1 MLVMSRGAL
10 NAAQAARYYA
20 EKYSADD
27 YYSEGR
33 QVAGQWFGKGAEA
46 LGLTGTVDRDDF
58 RAVLEGRDP
67 RDGRVLVPGA
77 TRGGARRAGWDA
89 TFNAPKSVSIQTLAG
104 GDTRLTE
111 AHRRAVNRALAELE
125 GFALSRR
132 RGGREWVLTA
142 NIVAARFE
150 HVAARP
156 PRDAQPGSGP
166 DPHLHTHV
174 VIANLT
180 QRPDHPWRALDP
192 LEIYRAQAFATAVY
206 RSELAREVQRLGYA
220 IRLTGPDG
228 RWELQ
233 GYGARELRGF
243 SRRRREIEEA
253 LERLELKGAAAAQN
267 LAHQTRGPKQHWD
280 REQLAA
286 HWRAR
291 AAAYGI
297 KFEQVLCAA
306 RGREP
311 SLRYTPEHAET
322 ALRFSIDHHT
332 EREAV
337 VDRRQL
343 EAGALRYGMGRVDLD
358 RLRGAMRRWQSG
370 GRLIAATAEVSSPR
384 GAYTTPEMVE
394 LERENLRM
402 ARSGI
407 GAATSVAGAAAV
419 RSWAAQRLFSPEQAE
434 ALELTLASPD
444 WITCL
449 EGYAGSAKTT
459 TVGAIAELAE
469 NEGYAVRGFAPT
481 TRAVKALSE
490 TGLEARTVAS
500 LIESPPAP
508 SGGRQL
514 WLIDESS
521 LLGTRQVN
529 HLLRDARG
537 AGVAR
542 LVFVGDQ
549 RQHHAIEAGR
559 PLQQIQRAGVPIA
572 RLETIRRQRRAEL
585 REVVKLAAAGE
596 VQRAVDRLDQLGRI
610 REIGERGE
618 RHLAIAREYVAAHEA
633 GERVLVV
640 SPANSE
646 RMLLNRMVHRMLVE
660 PGRVAASESEQPIL
674 VGRDLTRA
682 QRTCA
687 SFYERGNWVWFTR
700 GSRALGLGRHSYAR
714 VEAVDATHNLLAMR
728 TEGGARIEY
737 DPKRLFGVQLFREE
751 RRAFAVGDR
760 VQFRAPNRDLGVAN
774 GEFARIG
781 RLDGEG
787 GELVLERGPVVGVTR
802 ALLRH
807 LDYGYASTSHSSVG
821 ATVDRVIVSVDTT
834 SWPVLVN
841 RKQFY
846 VSISRGRDQL
856 TLYTD
861 DRAHLSGALRRT
873 QEKSIALD
881 RLPAPVWAPGLN
893 AGVQSPGRGFHR

>member
-10 NAAQAARYYA
+10 TAAQATRYYA

-33 QVAGQWFGKGAEA
+33 QVAGHWFGRGAEV

-58 RAVLEGRDP
+58 RAVLDGRDP

-77 TRGGARRAGWDA
+77 THGGARRAGWDA
-89 TFNAPKSVSIQTLAG
+89 TFNAPKSVSIQALAG
-104 GDTRLTE
+104 GDARLTD
-111 AHRRAVNRALAELE
+111 AHRHAVNRALAELE
-125 GFALSRR
+125 EFALSRR
-132 RGGREWVLTA
+132 RGGREWVLTS

-156 PRDAQPGSGP
+156 PRDPDHGIGP

-180 QRPDHPWRALDP
+180 RRPDQAWRALDP
-192 LEIYRAQAFATAVY
+192 LEMYRAQAFVTAVY
-206 RSELAREVQRLGYA
+206 RSELAREVQQLGYE
-220 IRLTGPDG
+220 IRLTAPDG

-233 GYGARELRGF
+233 GYGPHQLRTF
-243 SRRRREIEEA
+243 SRRRREIEAA

-267 LAHQTRGPKQHWD
+267 LAQQTRGPKQHWD
-280 REQLAA
+280 LEQLAA
-286 HWRAR
+286 QWRAR
-291 AAAYGI
+291 AQACGI
-297 KFEQVLCAA
+297 RLEQVLCEA

-311 SLRYTPEHAET
+311 TLPHAPEDAE
-322 ALRFSIDHHT
+322 AAVRFSVDHHT

-358 RLRGAMRRWQSG
+358 RVRGAMRQWQHQ
-370 GRLIAATAEVSSPR
+370 GRLIAATVEVWSPR

-394 LERENLRM
+394 LERENLRI
-402 ARSGI
+402 ASTGI
-407 GAATSVAGAAAV
+407 GMVSPIAGSATV
-419 RSWAAQRLFSPEQAE
+419 RGWAAQRSFSPEQAE
-434 ALELTLASPD
+434 ALEQTLSSSD

-459 TVGAIAELAE
+459 TVGAMAELSAR
-469 NEGYAVRGFAPT
+469 EGYTVHGFAPT
-481 TRAVKALSE
+481 TRAVKALAE
-490 TGLEARTVAS
+490 AGLEARTVAS
-500 LIESPPAP
+500 LIENPPA
-508 SGGRQL
+508 GARQL

-529 HLLRDARG
+529 RVLRHARDL
-537 AGVAR
+537 GVAR
-542 LVFVGDQ
+542 IVFVGDQ

-559 PLQQIQRAGVPIA
+559 PLQQIQCAGVTIA

-596 VQRAVDRLDQLGRI
+596 VQRAVTRLDELGRI
-610 REIGERGE
+610 REIGDRDQ

-660 PGRVAASESEQPIL
+660 HGRVATSESEQPIL
-674 VGRDLTRA
+674 VSRDLTRA
-682 QRTCA
+682 QRTRA
-687 SFYERGNWVWFTR
+687 VFYERGHWVWFTR

-714 VEAVDATHNLLAMR
+714 VEAVDASHNRVVVR
-728 TEGGARIEY
+728 TDGGDRIDY
-737 DPKRLFGVQLFREE
+737 DPKRLAGMQLFREE

-760 VQFRAPNRDLGVAN
+760 VQFRAPNRELGVAN
-774 GEFARIG
+774 GEFARIT
-781 RLDGEG
+781 RLDEQGA
-787 GELVLERGPVVGVTR
+787 ELALERGTDLRLTR
-802 ALLRH
+802 AALRH
-807 LDYGYASTSHSSVG
+807 LDYGYASTSHSSIG
-821 ATVDRVIVSVDTT
+821 ATVDRVVVSVDTS
-834 SWPVLVN
+834 SWPMLVN

-846 VSISRGRDQL
+846 VSISRGRHQL

-861 DRAHLSGALRRT
+861 SRAQLPGALRRT

-881 RLPAPVWAPGLN
+881 RLPAPPLAPALN
-893 AGVQSPGRGFHR
+893 AGVQSPSRSFRR

>member
-10 NAAQAARYYA
+10 SAAQAARYYA

-33 QVAGQWFGKGAEA
+33 QVAGHWFGRGAQA
-46 LGLTGTVDRDDF
+46 LGLAGAVNHEDF
-58 RAVLEGRDP
+58 RAVLDGRDP
-67 RDGRVLVPGA
+67 RDGRVLVPSA
-77 TRGGARRAGWDA
+77 THGGARRAGWDA
-89 TFNAPKSVSIQTLAG
+89 TFNAPKSVSIQALAG
-104 GDTRLTE
+104 GDAQLTD

-125 GFALSRR
+125 EFALSRR
-132 RGGREWVLTA
+132 RGGREWVLTS

-156 PRDAQPGSGP
+156 PRDPDQGPGP

-180 QRPDHPWRALDP
+180 RRPDQAWRALDP
-192 LEIYRAQAFATAVY
+192 LEIYRAQAFVTAVY
-206 RSELAREVQRLGYA
+206 RSELAREVQRLGYE
-220 IRLTGPDG
+220 IRITAPDG

-233 GYGARELRGF
+233 GYEPQQLRTF
-243 SRRRREIEEA
+243 SRRRREIEAA

-280 REQLAA
+280 LEQLATQ
-286 HWRAR
+286 WRAR
-291 AAAYGI
+291 AAACGI
-297 KFEQVLCAA
+297 KFEQLLCEA

-311 SLRYTPEHAET
+311 GGRYLPEHSAA
-322 ALRFSIDHHT
+322 ALCFSVDHHT

-358 RLRGAMRRWQSG
+358 RVRGAMQRWQHD
-370 GRLIAATAEVSSPR
+370 GRLIATTVEVSSPR
-384 GAYTTPEMVE
+384 GAYTTREMVE

-402 ARSGI
+402 ARTGI
-407 GAATSVAGAAAV
+407 GRAAGVAGAATV
-419 RSWAAQRLFSPEQAE
+419 RGWAAQHSFSPEQAE
-434 ALELTLASPD
+434 AVELTLTSPD

-459 TVGAIAELAE
+459 TVGAIAELSAG
-469 NEGYAVRGFAPT
+469 EGYAVHGFAPT
-481 TRAVKALSE
+481 TRAVKALAE
-490 TGLEARTVAS
+490 AGLEARTVAS
-500 LIESPPAP
+500 LIENPPAP
-508 SGGRQL
+508 AGARQL

-529 HLLRDARG
+529 RVLRHARDLE
-537 AGVAR
+537 AAR
-542 LVFVGDQ
+542 IVFVGDQ

-559 PLQQIQRAGVPIA
+559 PLQQIQRAGIAIA

-585 REVVKLAAAGE
+585 REVVRHAAAGD
-596 VQRAVDRLDQLGRI
+596 VQRAVARLDELGRI
-610 REIGERGE
+610 REIGDRDE
-618 RHLAIAREYVAAHEA
+618 RHRAIAREYVAAHEA

-660 PGRVAASESEQPIL
+660 HGQVAASESQQAIL
-674 VGRDLTRA
+674 VSRDLTRA
-682 QRTCA
+682 QRTRA
-687 SFYERGNWVWFTR
+687 VFYERGNWVWFTR
-700 GSRALGLGRHSYAR
+700 GSRALGLSRHSYAR
-714 VEAVDATHNLLAMR
+714 VEAVDARHDRIAVR
-728 TEGGARIEY
+728 TEGGERIDY
-737 DPKRLFGVQLFREE
+737 DPKRLSGVQLYREE

-760 VQFRAPNRDLGVAN
+760 VQFRAPNRELGVAN
-774 GEFARIG
+774 GEFARIT
-781 RLDGEG
+781 RLDEQGA
-787 GELVLERGPVVGVTR
+787 ELSLERGAHLRVTR
-802 ALLRH
+802 AALRH
-807 LDYGYASTSHSSVG
+807 LDHGYASTSHSSVG
-821 ATVDRVIVSVDTT
+821 ATVDRVIVSIDTT
-834 SWPVLVN
+834 NWPMLVN

-861 DRAHLSGALRRT
+861 SRAQLPGALRRG

-881 RLPAPVWAPGLN
+881 RLPAPVLTPGRD
-893 AGVQSPGRGFHR
+893 ARVQSPRRGFAR